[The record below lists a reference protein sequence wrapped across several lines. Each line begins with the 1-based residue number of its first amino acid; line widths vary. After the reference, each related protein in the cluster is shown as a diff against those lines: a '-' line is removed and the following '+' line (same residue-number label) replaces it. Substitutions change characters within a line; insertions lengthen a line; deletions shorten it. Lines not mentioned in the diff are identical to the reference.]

1 MTIVI
6 GARQA
11 RQQFADLL
19 GKVGYGGETAI
30 IERSGKPMVA
40 MIAVETYERL
50 LSERQERFSIIDCIR
65 DRQDKFSPEE
75 INEDI
80 ALAIADIRGNL
91 EKSRS

>member
-40 MIAVETYERL
+40 MISVETYERL
-50 LSERQERFSIIDCIR
+50 LSERQERFSIIDRIR

-75 INEDI
+75 IDQDI
-80 ALAIADIRGNL
+80 ARAITDIRGNL
-91 EKSRS
+91 EKSRP